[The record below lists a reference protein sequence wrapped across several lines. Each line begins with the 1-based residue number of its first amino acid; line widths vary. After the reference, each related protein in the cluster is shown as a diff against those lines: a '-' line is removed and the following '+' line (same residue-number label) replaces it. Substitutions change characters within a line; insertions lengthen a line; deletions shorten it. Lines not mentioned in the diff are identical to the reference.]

1 MKTRFTLI
9 LMIVAIISG
18 CTMATTMPEQ
28 TAQGIAIGDSVVMTA
43 EVIAIHKSDRT
54 VTLLG
59 SESNAVEIEV
69 GPEARNFD
77 QIKVGDMVRVEY
89 YESVA
94 IYIGEKGT
102 QPDIKE
108 GIVAGRSAKG
118 DKPAGVVIE
127 SIDISATVKSI
138 NKLTRSLK
146 LEMPNGQ
153 VVTRKVDKSVKAF
166 DSLKKGDSIHVRLT
180 EAVAISVEKP

>member
-1 MKTRFTLI
+1 MKARFTLI
-9 LMIVAIISG
+9 LMIAAIISG

-28 TAQGIAIGDSVVMTA
+28 AAQGIAIGDSVVMTA
-43 EVIAIHKSDRT
+43 EVIAIHKADRT

-59 SESNAVEIEV
+59 SEGNVVEIEV

-102 QPDIKE
+102 QPDVKE

-138 NKLTRSLK
+138 NKFKRTIK
-146 LEMPNGQ
+146 LIMPDGK
-153 VVTRKVDKSVKAF
+153 VVTRKVDKSIKAF
-166 DSLKKGDSIHVRLT
+166 DNLKKGDSIHVRLT
-180 EAVAISVEKP
+180 EAVAISIEKS

>member
-1 MKTRFTLI
+1 MKSRFTL
-9 LMIVAIISG
+9 MIMIAAIISG

-28 TAQGIAIGDSVVMTA
+28 AVKGIEIGDSVVMTA
-43 EVIAIHKSDRT
+43 EVVAIHKADRT

-59 SESNAVEIEV
+59 SEGNVVEIEV

-77 QIKVGDMVRVEY
+77 QIKVGDRVRAEY

-102 QPDIKE
+102 QPDVKAD
-108 GIVAGRSAKG
+108 IVAGRSAKG
-118 DKPAGVVIE
+118 DKPAGVIIG

-138 NKLTRSLK
+138 NKFKRTIK
-146 LEMPNGQ
+146 LVMPDGKI
-153 VVTRKVDKSVKAF
+153 VTRKVDKSIKAF
-166 DSLKKGDSIHVRLT
+166 DTLKKGDSIHVRLT
-180 EAVAISVEKP
+180 EAVAILIEKP

>member
-1 MKTRFTLI
+1 MKTRL
-9 LMIVAIISG
+9 AIIVMMAVILSG
-18 CTMATTMPEQ
+18 CTMTTTVPEKM
-28 TAQGIAIGDSVVMTA
+28 AEGIAIGDSVIMTA
-43 EVIAIHKSDRT
+43 EVIAIHKADRT
-54 VTLLG
+54 VMLLG
-59 SESNAVEIEV
+59 SEGNVVEIEV

-77 QIKVGDMVRVEY
+77 QIKVGDMVRAEY

-102 QPDIKE
+102 QPDVKE

-138 NKLTRSLK
+138 NKFKRTIK
-146 LEMPNGQ
+146 LIMPDGK
-153 VVTRKVDKSVKAF
+153 VVTRKVDKSIKAF
-166 DSLKKGDSIHVRLT
+166 DNLKKGDSIHVRLT
-180 EAVAISVEKP
+180 EAVAISIEKS

>member
-1 MKTRFTLI
+1 MKTRFTI
-9 LMIVAIISG
+9 IVMMAAIISG
-18 CTMATTMPEQ
+18 CTMTTTVPEQ
-28 TAQGIAIGDSVVMTA
+28 APQGIAIGDSVVMTA
-43 EVIAIHKSDRT
+43 EVIAIHKADRT

-59 SESNAVEIEV
+59 SEGKVVEIEV

-77 QIKVGDMVRVEY
+77 QIKVCDMVKAEY

-102 QPDIKE
+102 QPDVKE

-138 NKLTRSLK
+138 NKFTRSLK